1 MSEMFVQRYGK
12 GARVFFGLHG
22 WSGDHRTFEPLLR
35 HLPADASFYS
45 ADLPGCGQSPQPA
58 AWNLDALAAALGA
71 TLRELPAERFTLVGN
86 CSGALLGLL
95 AAPALLQRIER
106 FVLIDPFAF
115 VPWYFRLFVEWR
127 YGKYAYYSTFANP
140 IGRWLTNLSLAQHRS
155 AATDLTGSFSR
166 VDHAVAYRYLELL
179 VSIGSIE
186 RFHPLHA
193 PTDILYGA
201 RSFQAVKQSV
211 AMWQAMWPHARLYE
225 LAGAGHLPL
234 LEATA
239 ELSQILFSVAP
250 VAVACA

>member
-1 MSEMFVQRYGK
+1 MFVQRYGK
-12 GARVFFGLHG
+12 GERVFFGLHG

-35 HLPADASFYS
+35 HLPEEVSFYS
-45 ADLPGCGQSPQPA
+45 ADLPGCGQSAKPA
-58 AWNLDALAAALGA
+58 VWSLDTLAAEIGE
-71 TLRELPAERFTLVGN
+71 TLHRLPVERFTLVGN

-95 AAPALLQRIER
+95 AAPALLPRIEQ

-140 IGRWLTNLSLAQHRS
+140 IGRWLTNMSLVQHRS
-155 AATDLTGSFSR
+155 AETDLTGSFSR
-166 VDHAVAYRYLELL
+166 VDHWVAYRYLELL

-186 RFHPLHA
+186 RFRPLHA
-193 PTDILYGA
+193 PTAILYGA

-211 AMWQAMWPHARLYE
+211 AMWQAMWPHARSYE

-239 ELSQILFSVAP
+239 ELSRILFYDRITLP
-250 VAVACA
+250 VY